1 MSDTADTIDSRDAL
15 EDRLTDLI
23 NTAEQNGVVVEGG
36 YEVETTYNGAL
47 YDVEVSAVERKRD

>member
-23 NTAEQNGVVVEGG
+23 DTAEQNGVAVEGG
-36 YEVETTYNGAL
+36 YEVETTHNRAL